1 MPSGALLTLFAVA
14 VALGTIAIWARQDT
28 KRRLISDYRTDLRMF
43 LSNWRKLALVLTVVL
58 YISAPIGFSWLGY
71 KGIHL
76 PSKLI
81 PGLPLSEFALAV
93 FNFAGIFAI
102 GTLALNLLTG
112 YAGQVS
118 LGHSTFIGVGAY
130 AAGYFG
136 STVDAGGLGL
146 PLPVWLILS
155 AAAGAVIS
163 AVVGPFAL
171 RLRGDYLAVITVGL
185 LVTAEHLF
193 NSWTDVT
200 GGPVGKGELPAPSV
214 TIWPGQRLVFSGGED
229 GSADFFGFGYTR
241 NSAFFWL
248 IWALVAFAVLLAFN
262 LVRSRHGRAMMA
274 VRDRDLSAEAIGVEL
289 SETKIRAFAV
299 CGALAGLSGAL
310 YGSYLQFVQ
319 PESFG
324 LNLSIQYVAMM
335 IVGGAGTISGSIIG
349 ALVIGGLDRV
359 IDRYKWVFSWG
370 PMKHVMF
377 FISSEQDDPG
387 MKLPNFVRTLFGLLI
402 VVFLVF
408 FPSGLAALGDRARR
422 YFTRWPLAR

>member
-1 MPSGALLTLFAVA
+1 MPSGALLTLFALTLWVG
-14 VALGTIAIWARQDT
+14 LTIAWAKHDT
-28 KRRLISDYRTDLRMF
+28 SHRLITSYRTDLRLF
-43 LSNWRKLALVLTVVL
+43 RSNWKKLALVLTVLL
-58 YISAPIGFSWLGY
+58 YVSAPIGFSWLGY

-81 PGLPLSEFALAV
+81 PGFPLSEFALAV
-93 FNFAGIFAI
+93 FNFGGIFAI

-136 STVDAGGLGL
+136 SATDAGGLGL
-146 PLPVWLILS
+146 PLPIWLLLA
-155 AAAGAVIS
+155 AAAGAIIS
-163 AVVGPFAL
+163 AIVGPFAL

-200 GGPVGKGELPAPSV
+200 GGPVGRGELPAPSV
-214 TIWPGQRLVFSGGED
+214 SLWPGQKLVFSGGED

-248 IWALVAFAVLLAFN
+248 IWAVVALAVLVAFN

-335 IVGGAGTISGSIIG
+335 IVGGAGTISGSLIG

-359 IDRYKWVFSWG
+359 IDRYKWVFGWG
-370 PMKHVMF
+370 PVKHLLF
-377 FISSEQDDPG
+377 FISTGQSDAG

-408 FPSGLAALGDRARR
+408 FPNGLAALWDRTRR
-422 YFTRWPLAR
+422 YFSRWPLAR